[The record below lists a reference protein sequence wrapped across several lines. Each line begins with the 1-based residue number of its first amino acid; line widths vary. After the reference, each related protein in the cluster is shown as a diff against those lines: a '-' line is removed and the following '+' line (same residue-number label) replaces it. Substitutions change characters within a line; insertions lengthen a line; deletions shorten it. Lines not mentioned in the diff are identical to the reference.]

1 MMVTLHH
8 GLPPEQRDGAA
19 RLYWQ
24 AFGGK
29 LGRVMGPEAKARVFL
44 NRVMRADHCIVALD
58 AAGQIVGLAGYKTQ
72 GGSFA
77 GGTEADL
84 RAVFG
89 RTGAIWRGALLALLG
104 KDTDEDRFLLD
115 GLCVSADLRGQGIG
129 ARLIEAICLEAQA
142 QGYSSVQL
150 DVTNTNPRARAL
162 YERCGFQ
169 LDSTSPI
176 GALRLI
182 FGFASTN
189 RMVRHF

>member
-1 MMVTLHH
+1 
-8 GLPPEQRDGAA
+8 LPPEQRDGAA

-29 LGRVMGPEAKARVFL
+29 LGRVMGPETKARVFL

-58 AAGQIVGLAGYKTQ
+58 DGGQIVGLAGYKTQ

-89 RTGAIWRGALLALLG
+89 PMGATWRGALLALLG
-104 KDTDEDRFLLD
+104 RDTEDDRFLLD

-129 ARLIEAICLEAQA
+129 VRLIEAICLEARA
-142 QGYSSVQL
+142 QGYEAVQL

-169 LDSTSPI
+169 LDSSSKI
-176 GALRLI
+176 GALRLV
-182 FGFASTN
+182 FGFASTD
-189 RMVRHF
+189 RMVRYL